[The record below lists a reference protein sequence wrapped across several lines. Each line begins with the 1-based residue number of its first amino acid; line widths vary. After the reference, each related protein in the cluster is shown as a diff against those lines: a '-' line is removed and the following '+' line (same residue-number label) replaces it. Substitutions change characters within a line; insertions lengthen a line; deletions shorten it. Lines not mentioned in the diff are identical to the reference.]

1 MSVLNNFTVSVAK
14 GLRRLRQKQELRE
27 VVPNASRR
35 KGNTAVPEET
45 KLNMEKCLIVSKVTR
60 YEYERH
66 SHEHLSE
73 CELERVLRK
82 RGSDYDSMLKIHKQQ
97 KAFEENVAKSLRDM
111 GLKVEMASRLTY
123 NDDII
128 NWCDVVVPCGGDG
141 TFLLAASRVR
151 DANKPV
157 IGFNSSPQKSVGR
170 LCLPTWCSNDVK
182 GAFQA
187 IKEGRF
193 RWMRRS
199 RIRTTVTS
207 EPQLLETITPVDLH
221 TLHYC
226 RYPPVQNTHE
236 MVDAYNM
243 NSRQVAT
250 TGRDAP
256 VSPTLATKVLPFLAL
271 NEVFIGES
279 VTSRVSLLRLQIDNG
294 AWSHTKS
301 SGLCVTTGTGS
312 TSWHFSINCLRTQS
326 VQELMKILHE
336 EYKVPLD
343 TAMEKAREVTE
354 KYNQKLMFAADS
366 DQLAYSVREY
376 ITFEEWPT
384 PRGLKVRD
392 KASSVKVKS
401 HCTDAGLVIDGSVSF
416 PFNDGTEAILEIH
429 PEDSL
434 MTVQMDEKRP

>member
-27 VVPNASRR
+27 VAPSASRKR
-35 KGNTAVPEET
+35 GNSAAQEDA

-66 SHEHLSE
+66 SHENLSE
-73 CELERVLRK
+73 SELEKVLRK
-82 RGSDYDSMLKIHKQQ
+82 RGSDYDSMVSVHKRQ

-123 NDDII
+123 KEDLIK
-128 NWCDVVVPCGGDG
+128 WCDVVVPCGGDG

-157 IGFNSSPQKSVGR
+157 IGFNSSPHKSVGR

-187 IKEGRF
+187 LKEGRF

-199 RIRTTVTS
+199 RIRTTITS
-207 EPQLLETITPVDLH
+207 EQKLIDTITPIDLH

-226 RYPPVQNTHE
+226 RYPPVRDALD
-236 MVDAYNM
+236 VSDAYNI
-243 NSRQVAT
+243 NSRKNPADT
-250 TGRDAP
+250 KEE
-256 VSPTLATKVLPFLAL
+256 VSSTLATKVLPFLAL

-279 VTSRVSLLRLQIDNG
+279 VTSRVSLLRLQIDDG

-312 TSWHFSINCLRTQS
+312 TSWHFSINCLRTHS
-326 VQELMKILHE
+326 VQELMRILSE
-336 EYKVPLD
+336 EYGVALN
-343 TAMEKAREVTE
+343 TTLEKAREVTE
-354 KYNQKLMFAADS
+354 KYNQKLMFAPDS

-376 ITFEEWPT
+376 ITFEEWPR

-392 KASSVKVKS
+392 RASSVKVKS

-416 PFNDGTEAILEIH
+416 PFNDGTETILEIH

-434 MTVQMDEKRP
+434 MTVQMDEH

>member
-27 VVPNASRR
+27 VVPNAARS
-35 KGNTAVPEET
+35 KGNAASEDV
-45 KLNMEKCLIVSKVTR
+45 KLNMKKCLIVSKVTR

-66 SHEHLSE
+66 SHENISE
-73 CELERVLRK
+73 KELEKVLRK
-82 RGSDYDSMLKIHKQQ
+82 RGSDYDCMVATHKRQ
-97 KAFEENVAKSLRDM
+97 KAFEENVAKSLTSM
-111 GLKVEMASRLTY
+111 GIKVEMASRLTY
-123 NDDII
+123 NEDLI

-157 IGFNSSPQKSVGR
+157 IGFNSSPKKSVGR

-187 IKEGRF
+187 LKEGRF

-199 RIRTTVTS
+199 RIRTTITC
-207 EPQLLETITPVDLH
+207 EPKLLETITPVDLH

-226 RYPPVQNTHE
+226 RYPPVQNTH
-236 MVDAYNM
+236 DLTDSYDLS
-243 NSRQVAT
+243 SRQDCKRQA
-250 TGRDAP
+250 
-256 VSPTLATKVLPFLAL
+256 SPTLATKVLPFLAL

-294 AWSHTKS
+294 EWSHTKS

-326 VQELMKILHE
+326 VQELMRILSDQFG
-336 EYKVPLD
+336 VQID
-343 TAMEKAREVTE
+343 TSLKKAREVTE

-392 KASSVKVKS
+392 RASSVKVKS

-434 MTVQMDEKRP
+434 MTVQMDDDRP

>member
-14 GLRRLRQKQELRE
+14 GLRRLRHKQELRE

-66 SHEHLSE
+66 CHENLSE
-73 CELERVLRK
+73 SELEKVLRT
-82 RGSDYDSMLKIHKQQ
+82 RGSDYDSMLKTHKQQ

-128 NWCDVVVPCGGDG
+128 SWCDVVVPCGGDG

-221 TLHYC
+221 TLHFC

-243 NSRQVAT
+243 NSRQIAT
-250 TGRDAP
+250 NIKDAP

-434 MTVQMDEKRP
+434 MTVHMDEKRP